1 MSNIEIEPVLQSFK
15 GWNMDTTQL
24 KLASE
29 LPSTMN
35 TYVDFINNYIG
46 APVTYVSNG
55 PGREQIV
62 KI

>member
-1 MSNIEIEPVLQSFK
+1 
-15 GWNMDTTQL
+15 
-24 KLASE
+24 
-29 LPSTMN
+29 MN